1 MITHDIT
8 EPIAE
13 KTTAK
18 ITFTLKD
25 ESVPSAV
32 IPLDQIATFT
42 LTLYNEESRTIIN
55 ARDAQNVLNLNNVTV
70 HATSGLVTWLLQS
83 ADTSIETA
91 TKRYETRIAL
101 FAWTFATTKSGKRQ
115 IRFKVQN
122 LEKVT

>member
-1 MITHDIT
+1 MITHDLT

-25 ESVPSAV
+25 EADTV
-32 IPLDQIATFT
+32 IPLDQIATLT

-55 ARDAQNVLNLNNVTV
+55 TRDAQNVLNLNNVTV

-91 TKRYETRIAL
+91 TKRYEIRVAL

>member
-25 ESVPSAV
+25 EADTV
-32 IPLDQIATFT
+32 IPLDQIATLT
-42 LTLYNEESRTIIN
+42 LTLYNEESRTIIST
-55 ARDAQNVLNLNNVTV
+55 RDAQSVLNLNNVTV

-115 IRFKVQN
+115 IRYKVQN

>member
-1 MITHDIT
+1 MITHDIA

-25 ESVPSAV
+25 EADTV
-32 IPLDQIATFT
+32 IPLDQIATLT

-91 TKRYETRIAL
+91 TKRYETRVAL
-101 FAWTFATTKSGKRQ
+101 FAWTFASTKSGKRQ
-115 IRFKVQN
+115 IRYKVQN